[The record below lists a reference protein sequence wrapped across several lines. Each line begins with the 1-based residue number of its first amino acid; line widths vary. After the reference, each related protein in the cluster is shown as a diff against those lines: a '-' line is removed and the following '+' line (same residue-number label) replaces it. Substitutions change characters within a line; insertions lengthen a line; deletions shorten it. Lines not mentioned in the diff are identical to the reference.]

1 MYSRFLKLMLIAAA
15 MVLPGLAHPAGL
27 GKLSVKSAL
36 GEPLSGEIELVN
48 IQAEELATLTV
59 KMASRDAFSQ
69 ARVEYLPSLSSV
81 RFAVEMRPDGNPV
94 IRVTSTQPMNEPFVD
109 MLVELTWASGR
120 LLREYTFLLDP
131 PEVGRP
137 MAAPKPEPAPT
148 PPAMATPPAP
158 APAPTPAP
166 APKEVKPPVA
176 TGAPTT
182 PRPAPPAAGKAAESY
197 GPVVYGDS
205 LSKIALKILPEG
217 VSLDQMLVALYRAN
231 PEAFKGNNMNRLKT
245 GPILRI
251 PDVSEIRNVEVGD
264 AKVEVRAQAS
274 DWRAYKQK
282 LAAAAPT
289 MPAGEEPKQLAE
301 GKVTTRVEEKGE
313 TGKEQPKEVLKL
325 SKGEPPAG
333 AVDARSLESRV
344 RSLQEEN
351 TAKDKAL
358 QEANERVALLE
369 KNIKEMQKLLEM
381 KGAAPAA
388 GTPAPAAA
396 PTPAPGAAVPTAPAT
411 EAKPAGEPAKPA
423 VEAAKPEQPPKPA
436 PPKPKP
442 APPPA
447 APSFF
452 EELTDNPIFLAAGG
466 LAVVLLGAGGY
477 LAYRRRTQPVETKV
491 EELFMT
497 EQAAPEMLAVARPEV
512 KEAPP
517 APPSEEVD
525 PLAEAEVY
533 LAYGRDGQAEE
544 ILKEALAK
552 DRNRQDVH
560 LKLLEIYSKRKDKKA
575 FEQTAR
581 TLQGMGIA
589 GPAWETVQAMGLGI
603 DPENPLYGGEP
614 AVQPPVA
621 PEDLEQPKS
630 VDFDL
635 TAGEE
640 SAPRPVSM
648 EKKPAPDAGLDFDL
662 GALSGEYPAASGGV
676 EKVVPPEAASVF
688 DVTAEAETEKA
699 VPEQQRTWPAKPD
712 VSLPSIDL
720 ELGADSTATPSVT
733 HDAQWQEVATKFD
746 LAKVYREMGDKDGAK
761 EILQEVIRDGDD
773 RQKEDAKAL
782 LASL

>member
-1 MYSRFLKLMLIAAA
+1 MYSRFLKFMLIAAA
-15 MVLPGLAHPAGL
+15 MALTGSAHAAGL
-27 GKLSVKSAL
+27 GKLTVKSAL

-48 IQAEELATLTV
+48 VQAEELSTLTV

-137 MAAPKPEPAPT
+137 MAAPTPEPAPT

-158 APAPTPAP
+158 APTPAPAP

-176 TGAPTT
+176 TGAPAA
-182 PRPAPPAAGKAAESY
+182 PRATPPAAGKAGESY

-251 PDVSEIRNVEVGD
+251 PEVSEIRSVDVGD

-274 DWRAYKQK
+274 DWKAYKQK

-289 MPAGEEPKQLAE
+289 IAAGEEPKQMAE
-301 GKVTTRVEEKGE
+301 GKVTTRVEETGE
-313 TGKEQPKEVLKL
+313 AAKEQPKEVLKL

-333 AVDARSLESRV
+333 AADARSLESRV

-351 TAKDKAL
+351 TAKEKAL

-388 GTPAPAAA
+388 GTPAASPA
-396 PTPAPGAAVPTAPAT
+396 PAPGTTAPTAPAA
-411 EAKPAGEPAKPA
+411 EAKPAGEAAKPA
-423 VEAAKPEQPPKPA
+423 VEAAKPEPPKPV

-447 APSFF
+447 PSFF
-452 EELTDNPIFLAAGG
+452 EELVDNPIFLAAGG

-477 LAYRRRTQPVETKV
+477 LAYRRRTQAVETKV

-497 EQAAPEMLAVARPEV
+497 EQSAPEAPAVARSEL
-512 KEAPP
+512 KEAPAA

-560 LKLLEIYSKRKDKKA
+560 LKLLEIYSKRKDRKA

-589 GPAWETVQAMGLGI
+589 GAAWETVQAMGLGI

-614 AVQPPVA
+614 AAVPPA
-621 PEDLEQPKS
+621 AQEDIEQPKS
-630 VDFDL
+630 IDFDL

-640 SAPRPVSM
+640 SAAQPVSM
-648 EKKPAPDAGLDFDL
+648 EKKPAGDAGLDFDL
-662 GALSGEYPAASGGV
+662 GALSGEYPAAPGGV

-688 DVTAEAETEKA
+688 DVTAEAETEKP
-699 VPEQQRTWPAKPD
+699 VPEQQQTWPSKPD
-712 VSLPSIDL
+712 LSLPSIDL
-720 ELGADSTATPSVT
+720 ELGADSTATPSVA

-746 LAKVYREMGDKDGAK
+746 LAKVYKEMGDKDGAK

-773 RQKEDAKAL
+773 RQKEDARSL